1 MKLCPLSV
9 LSVEELGYNFIFINN
24 ARGKLNHSAIYLKQ
38 TEILKLHFIYHCCQ
52 FYKRQFEHTRILTL
66 FNFILTLDVDRNLFL
81 SSRMFW
87 QWSHNFGPYVNTMC
101 RFYNQN
107 SFIYAFHTC
116 WNPKTVYTRDYE
128 ETPAGLLTVNTVR
141 DKDGR

>member
-9 LSVEELGYNFIFINN
+9 LSVEELGYIFIFINN
-24 ARGKLNHSAIYLKQ
+24 AKGKLNHSAIYLKQ

-81 SSRMFW
+81 SSLMF
-87 QWSHNFGPYVNTMC
+87 
-101 RFYNQN
+101 
-107 SFIYAFHTC
+107 
-116 WNPKTVYTRDYE
+116 
-128 ETPAGLLTVNTVR
+128 
-141 DKDGR
+141 